1 MAAAEIGSFPPGVKR
16 FFLLGAPI
24 IALIIYWILP
34 NTYTDIHNQVL
45 PFNPHAKACLAVVVW
60 MVLWWLFEPVPI
72 PVTSLLPIPLFP
84 LLGIAKPAQAMAPY
98 ASGTIFLFMGGFIL
112 AIAVQR
118 WHLDKRIA
126 LTTLKLVGTKA
137 PAIVGGFLLASG
149 VLSMWV
155 SNTATA
161 AMMVP
166 IAMAVLSLVRA
177 KKAGG
182 PIDQEEENFSVA
194 MLLAVAYGASIGGM
208 ATIIGSPP
216 NGIFAR
222 FMEQNFNDPISLA
235 HWMKYGM
242 PLTLILLPLCWF
254 LLTKVLFR
262 KTMKEIEGGAQWV
275 QSELNKLGPIG
286 KGEMIVLI
294 VFCSAILLWS
304 FGGVLRGLDFGGTRP
319 FASLSDAAIAMICA
333 IVLFCIPVNR
343 DHMVLDW
350 SDMKELPWG
359 VLLLFGG
366 GLSMAAGLQITE
378 CGQIISANAGVLAGL
393 PRWAILIGVSL
404 LVMLASNFTS
414 NTALAAT
421 LMPLLAS
428 AAVPMGVPAEQLLM
442 VTALSASCAFMMP
455 VGTPPNAIVFSTG
468 RIKIMQMVSAGAVL
482 TLVSVVVIGLF
493 AATFIN

>member
-98 ASGTIFLFMGGFIL
+98 ASGTIFLFMGGF
-112 AIAVQR
+112 
-118 WHLDKRIA
+118 
-126 LTTLKLVGTKA
+126 
-137 PAIVGGFLLASG
+137 LLASG

-222 FMEQNFNDPISLA
+222 FMEQNYNDPISLA

-242 PLTLILLPLCWF
+242 PLTLILLPLCWL

-378 CGQIISANAGVLAGL
+378 CGQIISANAGILAGL
-393 PRWAILIGVSL
+393 PRWAVLIGVSL

-482 TLVSVVVIGLF
+482 TIVSVVVIGLF

>member
-118 WHLDKRIA
+118 WRLDKRIA

-222 FMEQNFNDPISLA
+222 FMEQNYNDPISLA

-242 PLTLILLPLCWF
+242 PLTLILLPLCWL

-294 VFCSAILLWS
+294 VF
-304 FGGVLRGLDFGGTRP
+304 
-319 FASLSDAAIAMICA
+319 CA

-378 CGQIISANAGVLAGL
+378 CGQIISANAGILAGL
-393 PRWAILIGVSL
+393 PRWAVLIGVSL

-428 AAVPMGVPAEQLLM
+428 AAVPMGVPAQQLLM

-482 TLVSVVVIGLF
+482 TIVSVVVIGLF

>member
-118 WHLDKRIA
+118 WRLDKRIA

-166 IAMAVLSLVRA
+166 
-177 KKAGG
+177 
-182 PIDQEEENFSVA
+182 
-194 MLLAVAYGASIGGM
+194 
-208 ATIIGSPP
+208 
-216 NGIFAR
+216 
-222 FMEQNFNDPISLA
+222 
-235 HWMKYGM
+235 
-242 PLTLILLPLCWF
+242 
-254 LLTKVLFR
+254 
-262 KTMKEIEGGAQWV
+262 
-275 QSELNKLGPIG
+275 
-286 KGEMIVLI
+286 
-294 VFCSAILLWS
+294 
-304 FGGVLRGLDFGGTRP
+304 
-319 FASLSDAAIAMICA
+319 IAMICA